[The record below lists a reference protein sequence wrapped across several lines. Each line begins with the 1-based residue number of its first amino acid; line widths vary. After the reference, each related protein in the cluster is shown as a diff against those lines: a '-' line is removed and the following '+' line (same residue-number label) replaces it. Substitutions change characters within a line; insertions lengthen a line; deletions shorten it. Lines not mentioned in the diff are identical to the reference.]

1 MHYDANVRNALTV
14 FDQRAI
20 ALVRGS
26 LNSLTWTCAK
36 EVRAQQHNSRKEPED
51 KLECGRGTKEI
62 GMGSKLL
69 DRWLRSRWQR
79 TLALR
84 WLRWIVT
91 ANFSE
96 SSMQVSNAGHL
107 RLLIKAIEFSI
118 WSFVVGTFL
127 NHRATVSELF
137 ELSSSC
143 LCSCKYLGK
152 L

>member
-1 MHYDANVRNALTV
+1 MPKKHVL
-14 FDQRAI
+14 
-20 ALVRGS
+20 
-26 LNSLTWTCAK
+26 K
-36 EVRAQQHNSRKEPED
+36 QHNSRKEPED
-51 KLECGRGTKEI
+51 KLESGRGTKET

-96 SSMQVSNAGHL
+96 SSMQVSSAGHL
-107 RLLIKAIEFSI
+107 RLPIKAIEFSI

-152 L
+152 LSRFRLAQMETCGRVASSIPPHNT